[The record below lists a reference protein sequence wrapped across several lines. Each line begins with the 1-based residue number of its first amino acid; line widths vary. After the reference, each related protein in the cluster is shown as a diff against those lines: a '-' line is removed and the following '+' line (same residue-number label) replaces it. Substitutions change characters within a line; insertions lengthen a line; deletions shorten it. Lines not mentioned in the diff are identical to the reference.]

1 MTAHPLETL
10 GWRPSLAHD
19 LAAWT
24 AADPRAGDGAE
35 VGRIIRVDR
44 GACTVTTAGGD
55 RRAAIPRR
63 LPPFPG
69 TPALQPPPSPAVGD
83 WAVLR
88 DGAVAALLPRTSA
101 IVRESPERATASQIL
116 AANVDTVFVVVAL
129 GGAPRLR
136 RIERFLALAW
146 GSGATPVVVLT
157 KADLSADLAADIAL
171 AESAALGV
179 DVLAVSAP
187 TGQGLEALGPHVR
200 AGETVALVGGSGAG
214 KSTLVNALLGEERLA
229 TQAIRADGKGRHTTT
244 HRELVLLP
252 GGGLLLDTPG
262 MRALALWGA
271 EEGIEATYADVEALA
286 ADCRFSDCAHAGE
299 PGCAVAEAVAS
310 GALAAERLEGYHKL
324 QREQRW
330 LASRQ
335 DASVRAEETRRVRAF
350 AKELKRQPY
359 RS

>member
-1 MTAHPLETL
+1 LTAHPLEAL

-19 LAAWT
+19 LAAWA
-24 AADPRAGDGAE
+24 AADPLDGDAAE
-35 VGRIIRVDR
+35 VGRIVRVDR

-63 LPPFPG
+63 LAPFPG
-69 TPALQPPPSPAVGD
+69 ALTLGAPPTPAVGD

-88 DGAVAALLPRTSA
+88 DGVVAALLPRSSA
-101 IVRESPERATASQIL
+101 IVRESPDRATASQVL

-146 GSGATPVVVLT
+146 GSGAAPVVVLA
-157 KADLSADLAADIAL
+157 KADLSADLEADVAL
-171 AESAALGV
+171 TASAALGV
-179 DVLAVSAP
+179 DVHPISAP
-187 TGQGLEALGPHVR
+187 SGEGLEALAEHVR
-200 AGETVALVGGSGAG
+200 PGETVALVGGSGAG
-214 KSTLVNALLGEERLA
+214 KSTLVNALLGEDRLA
-229 TQAIRADGKGRHTTT
+229 TQAIRSDGKGRHTTT

-271 EEGIEATYADVEALA
+271 DEGIEATYADIEALA

-299 PGCAVAEAVAS
+299 PGCAVVEAVES
-310 GALAAERLEGYHKL
+310 GVLAAERLEGYAKL

-335 DASVRAEETRRVRAF
+335 DARLRAEETRRIRAF

>member
-1 MTAHPLETL
+1 MTPDPPEAL
-10 GWRPSLAHD
+10 GWRPRHAAD

-24 AADPRAGDGAE
+24 ATDPRGGDAAE

-44 GACTVTTAGGD
+44 GACTVTTAGSD

-63 LPPFPG
+63 LPAFPG
-69 TPALQPPPSPAVGD
+69 VPAAGAPPTPAVGD

-88 DGAVAALLPRTSA
+88 DGGVVALLPRASV
-101 IVRESPERATASQIL
+101 IVRESPERATASQVL

-129 GGAPRLR
+129 GGTARLR

-146 GSGATPVVVLT
+146 QSGAVPVVVLT
-157 KADLSADLAADIAL
+157 KADLSADLGADVAL
-171 AESAALGV
+171 AQSAALGV

-187 TGQGLEALGPHVR
+187 TGEGLEALSRHVR
-200 AGETVALVGGSGAG
+200 PGETVALVGGSGAG

-262 MRALALWGA
+262 MRALALWAA

-286 ADCRFSDCAHAGE
+286 EHCRFSDCAHSGE

-310 GALAAERLEGYHKL
+310 GTLAAERLEGYHKL

-335 DASVRAEETRRVRAF
+335 DASVRAEETRRIRAF